1 MNTRFAMSVAF
12 VLALASALPA
22 EAQAPRKDV
31 FWARSTNGAPITLDG
46 VLNEPAWAQAESMT
60 VRWSEDNG
68 IPGSG
73 WKLEVGLL
81 PQDATRAKIKLLTVG
96 NQLYMAASVPDSSI
110 GGGLTFNRFD
120 GFLMAIKDHAST
132 GSPKPPAEYLYSWWW
147 LDCPDP
153 SAPGKLPGFI
163 GRWGNFPPC
172 STRTAEQIANWDAVT
187 VVNGTSN
194 SDAVA
199 DQGYTVEMRF
209 NLTPM
214 GYDVTDADGD
224 VVEWNIS
231 IYDADWFWPINAT
244 KVTGNRTWW
253 QGPWGNAAGYHE
265 VKVHAKPSV
274 TTSSGPVPVV
284 GPEMR
289 IPNAAFYPA
298 PNIDGSL
305 GDAVYADM
313 PSFDMRW
320 NDPALWATYPGVGP
334 HRAGTYQ
341 GYGGAVAIIDSA
353 DASVQV
359 FHRGD
364 SLYFAFD
371 VRDRAVQSVASPERW
386 DGFRVNII
394 ERGPNFTP
402 DSTLVGRR
410 LAFRVGP
417 TGEAL
422 TEEYLPFLID
432 SLAGARVAMDLK
444 PGTTVDTLGQQLDT
458 GYTAELVVNLTKL
471 GYPAGLG
478 DRSLFIGITHFD
490 GDSFTPASFS
500 YGTRIWWF
508 NEYDNTCCPVWAYLD
523 PAIYA
528 TDVRGPDDALPEL
541 GEVLGNT
548 PNPFTRATNIR
559 YVLSAPSAVTLEV
572 FDVQGRLVS
581 RDALGERPAGL
592 QHAEFDATAHAAGV
606 YFYRMKLADRK
617 TGVERGALYGKMTL
631 VK

>member
-1 MNTRFAMSVAF
+1 MKTRFAYGVAAVL
-12 VLALASALPA
+12 VLAFALPA
-22 EAQAPRKDV
+22 VAQAPRQDV

-46 VLNEPAWAQAESMT
+46 VLNEPAWAMAESMT

-81 PQDATRAKIKLLTVG
+81 PKDATRAKIKLLVVG
-96 NQLYMAASVPDSSI
+96 NQLYMGATVPDSSI
-110 GGGLTFNRFD
+110 GGSATFNRFD
-120 GFLMAIKDHAST
+120 GLLMAIKDHAST
-132 GSPKPPAEYLYSWWW
+132 GAPKPPSEYFYSWWYP
-147 LDCPDP
+147 DCSSP
-153 SAPGKLPGFI
+153 SAVGKMPAFI
-163 GRWGNFPPC
+163 GRWGVFPPC
-172 STRTAEQIANWDAVT
+172 STRTAEQVANWDAVT
-187 VVNGTSN
+187 VVNGITN
-194 SDAVA
+194 SDTLPDV
-199 DQGYTVEMRF
+199 GYTVEMRF

-224 VVEWNIS
+224 VVEWNVS
-231 IYDADWFWPINAT
+231 VYDADWFWPINAT

-274 TTSSGPVPVV
+274 TISSGALPSV

-289 IPNAAFYPA
+289 VPNAAFYPA
-298 PNIDGSL
+298 PNIDGAL
-305 GDAVYADM
+305 NDAVYADM

-353 DASVQV
+353 DATVQM
-359 FHRGD
+359 FYRGD
-364 SLYFAFD
+364 SLYFGFD
-371 VRDRAVQSVASPERW
+371 VRDRAVQSLTTPDRW

-394 ERGPNFTP
+394 ERGPGYTA

-422 TEEYLPFLID
+422 AEEYLPFLID
-432 SLAGARVAMDLK
+432 SLGGARVAMDLK
-444 PGTTVDTLGQQLDT
+444 PGTTIDTLGTQFDT
-458 GYTAELVVNLTKL
+458 GYTAELVINLTKL

-478 DRSLFIGITHFD
+478 DRTLFVGVTHFD

-523 PAIYA
+523 PAIFA
-528 TDVRGPDDALPEL
+528 TDVRGPGGAPPEI
-541 GEVLGNT
+541 GQALGNT

-559 YVLSAPSAVTLEV
+559 YVLAEPSDVTLEV

-581 RDALGERPAGL
+581 RERLGAQPAGL
-592 QHAEFDATAHAAGV
+592 GYAAFDAGARTAGV
-606 YFYRMKLADRK
+606 YLYRMKLADSA
-617 TGVERGALYGKMTL
+617 TGAERGALYGKMTL
-631 VK
+631 VR